1 MLFSIFFL
9 HSWPWTWFCVDYFGV
24 RTFFVRLRL
33 TNPTCVR
40 TLSEVGVDVF
50 ALVDLADFIFGQK
63 SSLSFAS
70 FMDAACRNGTC
81 SFSVGDMQQ
90 LPHIGHH
97 SGHAKHNGTQTQTIG
112 LSLIAPS
119 YFNHWSNGSF
129 CDVVLNRNVDPCL
142 SQQQTSR

>member
-1 MLFSIFFL
+1 
-9 HSWPWTWFCVDYFGV
+9 
-24 RTFFVRLRL
+24 
-33 TNPTCVR
+33 
-40 TLSEVGVDVF
+40 VGVDVF

-119 YFNHWSNGSF
+119 YFNH
-129 CDVVLNRNVDPCL
+129 
-142 SQQQTSR
+142 